1 MRGRHVLV
9 MITCNMIC
17 SLPSL
22 RIFED
27 SVFLIFD
34 IFYYIKYVSADIDYY
49 FRNASLG
56 SFPSDSLSKD
66 TNKDWCEQKCEQKF
80 SIHAILFT

>member
-1 MRGRHVLV
+1 M
-9 MITCNMIC
+9 
-17 SLPSL
+17 
-22 RIFED
+22 
-27 SVFLIFD
+27 SVKEEKAEGVHTIEALT
-34 IFYYIKYVSADIDYY
+34 
-49 FRNASLG
+49 ASSVALASSKAFSMLSQLMT